1 MLISSVFT
9 PYSFKYPISPPRDN
23 GESNSVPII
32 PKVFLFDYGVVVF
45 WGMTLEEEQKFMRE
59 IEPFEE
65 ERLGMYFYRHI
76 LCVLLSAQADQY
88 VIVVQKPKMLRLKNF
103 NSITMNS
110 INQGKMTFFFEV

>member
-1 MLISSVFT
+1 MIVSSVFT

-23 GESNSVPII
+23 GETTNRQIF

-65 ERLGMYFYRHI
+65 ERLGMCFAGTI
-76 LCVLLSAQADQY
+76 
-88 VIVVQKPKMLRLKNF
+88 
-103 NSITMNS
+103 
-110 INQGKMTFFFEV
+110 